1 MSADAAPEGIRELR
15 GPADRAPAPRGRS
28 NREALEDAA
37 WEVFSEQPYA
47 DVRIAE
53 VAARA
58 GVSMG
63 TFYSYFD
70 SKESV
75 FRIAAGRALDELYSY
90 PRQDPDN
97 PHRNP
102 IRDLSY
108 SIRNYFRVCLGNRVI
123 ARSIEQ
129 VWSQDD
135 GVRRNRRGTLMRGAK
150 RLERWITDLQDK
162 GICDPSVN
170 PWLTALALQSMTVQ
184 LAYDQLVYR
193 EQPQDV
199 DALVEA
205 VVPIWAK
212 AVGLYR
218 WLPKS

>member
-1 MSADAAPEGIRELR
+1 
-15 GPADRAPAPRGRS
+15 
-28 NREALEDAA
+28 
-37 WEVFSEQPYA
+37 
-47 DVRIAE
+47 
-53 VAARA
+53 
-58 GVSMG
+58 MG

-70 SKESV
+70 SKESL
-75 FRIAAGRALDELYSY
+75 FRVAAGRALEELYSY

-97 PHRNP
+97 LHRQQV
-102 IRDLSY
+102 RDLAY
-108 SIRNYFRVCLGNRVI
+108 SIRSYFLVCRRNRVI
-123 ARSIEQ
+123 AQSIEL

-150 RLERWITDLQDK
+150 RLEQWIIDLQDK
-162 GICDPSVN
+162 GICDPTVN
-170 PWLTALALQSMTVQ
+170 PWLSALALQSMTVQ

-199 DALVEA
+199 DALVDA

>member
-15 GPADRAPAPRGRS
+15 GPADRASAPRVRS
-28 NREALEDAA
+28 NREALEEAA

-47 DVRIAE
+47 EVRIATI
-53 VAARA
+53 AARA

-70 SKESV
+70 SKESL
-75 FRIAAGRALDELYSY
+75 FRVAAGRALEELYSY

-97 PHRNP
+97 PQRNP

-108 SIRNYFRVCLGNRVI
+108 SILNYFRVCLGNRII

-150 RLERWITDLQDK
+150 RLERWIIDLQDK

>member
-15 GPADRAPAPRGRS
+15 EPAERAPVPRGRS

-37 WEVFSEQPYA
+37 WEVFSEQPYGE
-47 DVRIAE
+47 VRIAE
-53 VAARA
+53 IAARA

-70 SKESV
+70 SKESL
-75 FRIAAGRALDELYSY
+75 FRVAASRALDELFSY

-97 PHRNP
+97 PQRHP
-102 IRDLSY
+102 VRDLAY
-108 SIRNYFRVCLGNRVI
+108 SIRSYFLVCRRNRVI
-123 ARSIEQ
+123 AQSIEL

-150 RLERWITDLQDK
+150 RLEQWIIDLQDK

-199 DALVEA
+199 DSLVDA

-218 WLPKS
+218 WLPTT